1 MAGFALAA
9 ALLAACQADELGY
22 GPKSSRSVGGK
33 TAELMQKI
41 GVGET
46 SPVLMR
52 IFKEES
58 KFEVWKA
65 DATGRYKLLKSYD
78 ICKWSGKLGPKIK
91 EGDRQA
97 PEGYYFITPGL
108 MNPNSAYY
116 LSFNTGFPNAF
127 DRANGRT
134 GSALMVHG
142 ACSSR
147 GCYAMTD
154 EQIGEIYALARD
166 AFKGGQKAFQLQ
178 AYPFRMTAENMAR
191 HWDDPNM
198 PFWKMLKEGYD
209 TFELTRREPKVDVC
223 GRKYV
228 FNSTPK
234 GSLNPV
240 DACPELVKPAD
251 LQVALASKA
260 KADEEKAVVLAAKFR
275 AEREAEEQRQIL
287 IAQNIE
293 EERKRAEAA
302 RLLAAERGKGDGGQL
317 FASLA
322 GRIAGIVTPGG
333 TPADAA
339 APASETLAAL
349 AADGAGAAVTG
360 PLPKPDP
367 RTPEVALAMA
377 EPAAAPAATGVGSMF
392 GRLFSFGSGDAAE
405 PSPVAEATTMPSAV
419 AEAAQPSPVAE
430 AAVPADARQ
439 PAASA
444 PATQAN
450 PGATAVAAAP
460 VRPVSPVA
468 KAPADATVVASIAP
482 PAAGSAT
489 MVRSLVPPSAP
500 AAAPAP
506 AAAATCA
513 APAPAKPGEPTPA
526 QAACTPAATAAPP
539 AVAAVET
546 ASPATGS
553 KSIMDR
559 IGSWF

>member
-1 MAGFALAA
+1 MAGVALAA
-9 ALLAACQADELGY
+9 VLLAACQADELGY

-41 GVGET
+41 GVSET

-251 LQVALASKA
+251 LQIALASKA

-339 APASETLAAL
+339 PASETVAAL
-349 AADGAGAAVTG
+349 PAEGAAPAVTG

-377 EPAAAPAATGVGSMF
+377 EPAAAPASEGVGSMF

-405 PSPVAEATTMPSAV
+405 PAPAAEAV
-419 AEAAQPSPVAE
+419 AAAGASEPAAPAPASE
-430 AAVPADARQ
+430 AVPE
-439 PAASA
+439 
-444 PATQAN
+444 T
-450 PGATAVAAAP
+450 TAVATAP
-460 VRPVSPVA
+460 VRPVVPA
-468 KAPADATVVASIAP
+468 TKRPADTTVVASIAP

-489 MVRSLVPPSAP
+489 MVRSLSPQPSP
-500 AAAPAP
+500 APAP
-506 AAAATCA
+506 AASAAACA
-513 APAPAKPGEPTPA
+513 APAPAKPGEPAPA
-526 QAACTPAATAAPP
+526 PAACPPAAAAEPP
-539 AVAAVET
+539 AIAAAEP
-546 ASPATGS
+546 ASPAAGS
-553 KSIMDR
+553 KSIVDR